1 MRVVQVITSFQ
12 RRGAEVFAA
21 DLSRSLNT
29 KGHVCNLV
37 GLYANVGPCVAKCT
51 GDVELNADP
60 TTFSE
65 ALFSPV
71 LAFRLVR
78 ALSRLRPDVI
88 QMNGGR
94 AVKYAPFVRLA
105 FPNAVL
111 IYRCID
117 MPSHWVRS
125 LRARVALPPVVRAI
139 YDGAIAVS
147 GASLADFE
155 AVYGREVR
163 AVAIANGVD
172 FGRLRSGVERGAWR
186 AQVGLLS
193 DVPLI
198 CFIGALGPQKRPDLA
213 IDALRRVARRDACLV
228 MIGEGPWRGKVHDL
242 IQKWGLSERVRV
254 LGSRDD
260 VGDALRAS
268 DLLWLTSATEGLPA
282 VVIEAMACGVPP
294 IAFDVGGVAEVVDRE
309 SGCVVGSGDIG
320 ALVASTDLLLADA
333 PRRASMAAN
342 GRRRAAEYDIES
354 IAERYLDFFRERQAA
369 G

>member
-21 DLSRSLNT
+21 DLSRSLNA

-37 GLYANVGPCVAKCT
+37 GLYASVGPSVAKFT

-60 TTFSE
+60 RTVSE

-78 ALSRLRPDVI
+78 ALARLCPDVI

-105 FPNAVL
+105 FPNAVF

-186 AQVGLLS
+186 AQVGLPL

-198 CFIGALGPQKRPDLA
+198 CFVGALGPQKRPDIA
-213 IDALRRVARRDACLV
+213 IDALRRVARQDACLV
-228 MIGEGPWRGKVHDL
+228 MIGEGPWRPKVQNL
-242 IQKWGLSERVRV
+242 IQEWSLSERVRV

-282 VVIEAMACGVPP
+282 VVIEAMACGVTP
-294 IAFDVGGVAEVVDRE
+294 IAFDVGGVAELVDRE

-320 ALVASTDLLLADA
+320 ALVASTDRLLADA
-333 PRRASMAAN
+333 PIRAAMAAN
-342 GRRRAAEYDIES
+342 GRRRAAEYGIES
-354 IAERYLDFFRERQAA
+354 IAERYLDFFRERGAA